1 MSQRGAHFIRRLR
14 ERYRWARQLFAD
26 PYRYLL
32 DWRGSPERPLL
43 PALLVFTAMVACWA
57 ALMAVAGWRQTPLE
71 TSGQVAFTLSP
82 EVGDQA
88 LLGFEQ
94 EGLASASGIL
104 DWRRVPAGEMAAILA
119 ELVPNSQDILPE
131 LPHLYEVSI
140 DARFDSL
147 GFITSW
153 QERMTGLRYQT
164 LKAPPLAPVKP
175 LPWPWIAVLMADL
188 FASLCI
194 TAMALNMS
202 LRIQSDSLAILHQ
215 LGADDALIAQ
225 HFRGHLLRLTLRP
238 LILGSALGLLA
249 FWGWSGFRRLQ
260 NQPHLS
266 FEVWYALL
274 VPLITLLFLAGLL
287 TAAQQAVMRS
297 LRERY

>member
-175 LPWPWIAVLMADL
+175 LPWPWIAVLLADL

-202 LRIQSDSLAILHQ
+202 HAFKRQSGDFAPAWRGRCPDRPALP
-215 LGADDALIAQ
+215 GAPVTADAASAYPGLCV
-225 HFRGHLLRLTLRP
+225 RP
-238 LILGSALGLLA
+238 AGILGLG
-249 FWGWSGFRRLQ
+249 GFRRLQ

-266 FEVWYALL
+266 LKSGMPYWCPSSPYF
-274 VPLITLLFLAGLL
+274 
-287 TAAQQAVMRS
+287 S
-297 LRERY
+297 LRVF